1 MPIIHFINSKTQTA
15 GGMKNVLAY
24 VTRTEKTKSED
35 KQYVTTLNC
44 FASTAYN
51 EMLATKNAYHKNSGR
66 MYYHLVQ
73 SFPKDDDTPPELA
86 HQIAVELAEKVFGKY
101 ECIVAT
107 HIDREHIHSHFV
119 FNSVSFEDGRKYH
132 SNGNTVQEL
141 MNISD
146 EICMRYGVEVLDRQQ
161 QKKNDVLSDREYR
174 SAVRGE
180 SWKFQ
185 LMNAV
190 TEVMKQA
197 KSKKQFI
204 FMMKQLGYGV
214 KWEDT
219 RKYITYTCPNG
230 RKCRC
235 AKLHGEKFTK
245 EMMEHEFKIR
255 YEYLN
260 GTQQI
265 EFTSGSR
272 NNAYGGSGQQEL
284 VGGNRVAE
292 NILRGSVGAVGI
304 TGGADDQAWNRNA
317 PAESES
323 AVRSGGE
330 RMQENSEIHSR
341 ADNELFDELNQPIGE
356 AVVTGWEVER
366 GILLQAERIR
376 RTQYETQS
384 QADWNSYSDTIGTAD
399 IVDSVAGIA
408 SIIDNAPTDPEEL
421 ERYIEAQ
428 RAAQNAGLLIG
439 ATVAA
444 IELLSERLEEM
455 KADAE
460 EIDMDIS

>member
-35 KQYVTTLNC
+35 KQYVTALNC
-44 FASTAYN
+44 SAPTAYD

-66 MYYHLVQ
+66 MYHHLVQ
-73 SFPKDDDTPPELA
+73 SFPKGDDTPPELA
-86 HQIAVELAEKVFGKY
+86 HRIAVELAEKAFEKY
-101 ECIVAT
+101 ECVVAT
-107 HIDREHIHSHFV
+107 HIDREHIHSHIV

-141 MNISD
+141 MDLSD
-146 EICMRYGVEVLDRQQ
+146 EICMRYGVAVLDKQP
-161 QKKNDVLSDREYR
+161 QKKKDVLSDREYR

-197 KSKKQFI
+197 KSRKQFV

-214 KWEDT
+214 RWEDS

-235 AKLHGEKFTK
+235 AKLHGEKFSK
-245 EMMEHEFKIR
+245 ELMEHEFKIR
-255 YEYLN
+255 RECLD

-265 EFTSGSR
+265 RPESGGR
-272 NNAYGGSGQQEL
+272 NHAHGGGGQPKL
-284 VGGNRVAE
+284 DGGDQSAE
-292 NILRGSVGAVGI
+292 KILRGTGGTAEI
-304 TGGADDQAWNRNA
+304 TGRADDESWNRTA

-323 AVRSGGE
+323 SVRSGGE
-330 RMQENSEIHSR
+330 RMQADSANHSR
-341 ADNELFDELNQPIGE
+341 TDKQFFDEPHQPIGK
-356 AVVTGWEVER
+356 AVVTGWEAER
-366 GILLQAERIR
+366 GILLAAERIR
-376 RTQYETQS
+376 RMEAQ
-384 QADWNSYSDTIGTAD
+384 NTIENAQVGCDFTVGALD
-399 IVDSVAGIA
+399 LIAGIA
-408 SIIDNAPTDPEEL
+408 D
-421 ERYIEAQ
+421 
-428 RAAQNAGLLIG
+428 
-439 ATVAA
+439 VAA
-444 IELLSERLEEM
+444 IMDEPTEDEDIERHSDSKVL
-455 KADAE
+455 AE
-460 EIDMDIS
+460 EIRRKEALGMHMG

>member
-1 MPIIHFINSKTQTA
+1 MKIEYRYTKYVISD
-15 GGMKNVLAY
+15 GGV
-24 VTRTEKTKSED
+24 VSRTS
-35 KQYVTTLNC
+35 
-44 FASTAYN
+44 
-51 EMLATKNAYHKNSGR
+51 R

-73 SFPKDDDTPPELA
+73 SFPKGDDTPPELA
-86 HQIAVELAEKVFGKY
+86 HRIAVELAEKAFGNY
-101 ECIVAT
+101 ECVVAT
-107 HIDREHIHSHFV
+107 HIDREHIHSHIV
-119 FNSVSFEDGRKYH
+119 FNSVSFDDGRKYH

-141 MNISD
+141 MDLSD
-146 EICMRYGVEVLDRQQ
+146 EICMRYGVTVLDRQQ
-161 QKKNDVLSDREYR
+161 QKKKDVLSDREYR

-197 KSKKQFI
+197 QSRKQFV

-214 KWEDT
+214 RWEDS

-235 AKLHGEKFTK
+235 AKLRGEKFSK

-255 YEYLN
+255 RECLD

-265 EFTSGSR
+265 RPESGR
-272 NNAYGGSGQQEL
+272 GNHAHGGGGQPKL
-284 VGGNRVAE
+284 DGGDQSAE
-292 NILRGSVGAVGI
+292 KILRG
-304 TGGADDQAWNRNA
+304 TGRTVEAAGRADNHAWNRNA

-323 AVRSGGE
+323 AVRSGGG
-330 RMQENSEIHSR
+330 RMQADSEIHGR
-341 ADNELFDELNQPIGE
+341 ADNELSDKLNQSVGE
-356 AVVTGWEVER
+356 AVITGWEAER
-366 GILLQAERIR
+366 GILFEAERIR

-399 IVDSVAGIA
+399 IVDSVASVV
-408 SIIDNAPTDPEEL
+408 SIIDNAPTDPEEM

-439 ATVAA
+439 AAVAA

-460 EIDMDIS
+460 DIDMDIS

>member
-24 VTRTEKTKSED
+24 VTRTEKTVSED
-35 KQYVTTLNC
+35 KRYVTALNC
-44 FASTAYN
+44 SAPTAYA

-73 SFPKDDDTPPELA
+73 SFPKGDDASPELA
-86 HQIAVELAEKVFGKY
+86 HRIAVELAEKAFGKY
-101 ECIVAT
+101 ECVVAT

-119 FNSVSFEDGRKYH
+119 FNSVSFENGRKYH
-132 SNGNTVQEL
+132 SNGNTMQEL
-141 MNISD
+141 MDLSD
-146 EICMRYGVEVLDRQQ
+146 EICMRYGIDVLDKQP
-161 QKKNDVLSDREYR
+161 QKKKDVLSDREYR

-197 KSKKQFI
+197 KSKKQLV
-204 FMMKQLGYGV
+204 FMMKQLGYV
-214 KWEDT
+214 VRWEDS

-230 RKCRC
+230 KRCRDNR
-235 AKLHGEKFTK
+235 LHDQRYSK
-245 EMMEHEFKIR
+245 EMMCNEFKIR
-255 YEYLN
+255 ADEIGFEIQSGRSDEHTAGDLCSR
-260 GTQQI
+260 QQL
-265 EFTSGSR
+265 ESSDSSAYVTHPSDRTGQRESKSDYDRGRNDNLSGKS
-272 NNAYGGSGQQEL
+272 AGDIQSG
-284 VGGNRVAE
+284 
-292 NILRGSVGAVGI
+292 
-304 TGGADDQAWNRNA
+304 
-317 PAESES
+317 ESGMQTHS
-323 AVRSGGE
+323 A
-330 RMQENSEIHSR
+330 NHSR
-341 ADNELFDELNQPIGE
+341 ADNELFDELNQPIRE
-356 AVVTGWEVER
+356 AVVTGWETER
-366 GILLQAERIR
+366 GIFFEAERIR

-384 QADWNSYSDTIGTAD
+384 QADWNSYSNTISTAD

-439 ATVAA
+439 AAVAV
-444 IELLSERLEEM
+444 IELLSEKLEEM

>member
-1 MPIIHFINSKTQTA
+1 MPIIHFINIKTQTT

-44 FASTAYN
+44 SAPTAYA

-73 SFPKDDDTPPELA
+73 SFPKGDGTSPELA
-86 HQIAVELAEKVFGKY
+86 HRIAVELAEKAFGKY
-101 ECIVAT
+101 ECVVAT
-107 HIDREHIHSHFV
+107 HIDREHIHSHLV
-119 FNSVSFEDGRKYH
+119 FNSVSFEDGKKYH

-141 MNISD
+141 MDLSD
-146 EICMRYGVEVLDRQQ
+146 EICMRYGVAVLDKQP
-161 QKKNDVLSDREYR
+161 QKKKDVLSDREYR

-197 KSKKQFI
+197 KSHKQFV

-214 KWEDT
+214 RWEDS

-235 AKLHGEKFTK
+235 AKLHGEKFAK

-255 YEYLN
+255 RECLD
-260 GTQQI
+260 GTEQI
-265 EFTSGSR
+265 RPESGR
-272 NNAYGGSGQQEL
+272 GNHAHGGSGQPKL
-284 VGGNRVAE
+284 DGGDQSAE
-292 NILRGSVGAVGI
+292 KILRGAGGTVGV
-304 TGGADDQAWNRNA
+304 TGRADDQAWNRNA

-323 AVRSGGE
+323 AVQSGGK
-330 RMQENSEIHSR
+330 RVPTHSANHSG
-341 ADNELFDELNQPIGE
+341 ADNELTDKSDQPIGE
-356 AVVTGWEVER
+356 TVVTGWEAER
-366 GILLQAERIR
+366 GILLAAERIR
-376 RTQYETQS
+376 RMEAQ
-384 QADWNSYSDTIGTAD
+384 NTIENAQVGCEFTVGALD
-399 IVDSVAGIA
+399 LVAGIA
-408 SIIDNAPTDPEEL
+408 DVASIIDEPTEDEDIDRHSDSKVL
-421 ERYIEAQ
+421 
-428 RAAQNAGLLIG
+428 
-439 ATVAA
+439 
-444 IELLSERLEEM
+444 
-455 KADAE
+455 AE
-460 EIDMDIS
+460 EIRRKEALGMHM

>member
-35 KQYVTTLNC
+35 KQYVTALNC
-44 FASTAYN
+44 SAPTAYA
-51 EMLATKNAYHKNSGR
+51 EMLATKNTYHKNSGR

-73 SFPKDDDTPPELA
+73 SFPKGDDTPPELA
-86 HQIAVELAEKVFGKY
+86 HRIAVELAEKAFGKY
-101 ECIVAT
+101 ECVVAT

-119 FNSVSFEDGRKYH
+119 FNSVCFEDGRKYH

-141 MNISD
+141 MDLSD
-146 EICMRYGVEVLDRQQ
+146 EICMKYSVTVLDQQ
-161 QKKNDVLSDREYR
+161 PQKKKDVLSDREYR

-197 KSKKQFI
+197 KSKKQFV

-214 KWEDT
+214 RWEDS

-230 RKCRC
+230 KKCRC
-235 AKLHGEKFTK
+235 AKLHGEKFSK

-255 YEYLN
+255 RECLD

-265 EFTSGSR
+265 RPTGGGRNHAHGGGGQPKLDSGD
-272 NNAYGGSGQQEL
+272 QP
-284 VGGNRVAE
+284 AE
-292 NILRGSVGAVGI
+292 KILRGA
-304 TGGADDQAWNRNA
+304 GGTAEVAGRADDEIWNRNTL
-317 PAESES
+317 AESES

-330 RMQENSEIHSR
+330 RMQADSEIHSGT
-341 ADNELFDELNQPIGE
+341 DNQLSDELNQPIGK
-356 AVVTGWEVER
+356 AVVTGWETER
-366 GILLQAERIR
+366 GILLAAERIR
-376 RTQYETQS
+376 RMEAQNAIENAQVGCDF
-384 QADWNSYSDTIGTAD
+384 AVGAFDL
-399 IVDSVAGIA
+399 VAGIA
-408 SIIDNAPTDPEEL
+408 DVASIMDESEEDEDI
-421 ERYIEAQ
+421 ERHSDSKV
-428 RAAQNAGLLIG
+428 L
-439 ATVAA
+439 
-444 IELLSERLEEM
+444 
-455 KADAE
+455 AE
-460 EIDMDIS
+460 EIRRKEALGMHMG

>member
-35 KQYVTTLNC
+35 KQYVTALNC
-44 FASTAYN
+44 SAPTAYE
-51 EMLATKNAYHKNSGR
+51 EMIATKNTYHKNSGR

-73 SFPKDDDTPPELA
+73 SFPKGDGTPPELA
-86 HQIAVELAEKVFGKY
+86 HQIAVELAEKAIGKY
-101 ECIVAT
+101 ECVVAT

-141 MNISD
+141 MDLSD
-146 EICMRYGVEVLDRQQ
+146 EICMRYGVAVLDRQQ
-161 QKKNDVLSDREYR
+161 QKKKDVLSDREYR

-197 KSKKQFI
+197 KSRKQFV

-214 KWEDT
+214 RWEDS

-230 RKCRC
+230 RRCRC
-235 AKLHGEKFTK
+235 AKLHGEKFSK
-245 EMMEHEFKIR
+245 EMMENEFKIR
-255 YEYLN
+255 CECLD

-265 EFTSGSR
+265 RPTGGGRNHAHGGGGQPELDGSDQ
-272 NNAYGGSGQQEL
+272 S
-284 VGGNRVAE
+284 AE
-292 NILRGSVGAVGI
+292 KILRG
-304 TGGADDQAWNRNA
+304 TGGTVEVAGRADDQAWNRNA

-330 RMQENSEIHSR
+330 RMQEDSEIHGGT
-341 ADNELFDELNQPIGE
+341 DNKLSDEFNQPIGE
-356 AVVTGWEVER
+356 AVVTGWETER
-366 GILLQAERIR
+366 GILLAAERIR
-376 RTQYETQS
+376 RMETQNAIENA
-384 QADWNSYSDTIGTAD
+384 QSDCDFAVGAFD
-399 IVDSVAGIA
+399 LVAGIA
-408 SIIDNAPTDPEEL
+408 D
-421 ERYIEAQ
+421 
-428 RAAQNAGLLIG
+428 
-439 ATVAA
+439 VAA
-444 IELLSERLEEM
+444 IVDEPTEDEDVDRHSDSKLL
-455 KADAE
+455 AE
-460 EIDMDIS
+460 EIRRKEALGMHMG

>member
-73 SFPKDDDTPPELA
+73 SFPKGDDTPPELA

-101 ECIVAT
+101 ECVVAT

-146 EICMRYGVEVLDRQQ
+146 EICVKYSVAVLDRQR
-161 QKKNDVLSDREYR
+161 QKKKDVLSDREYR

-219 RKYITYTCPNG
+219 RKYITYTCPNE
-230 RKCRC
+230 RRCRC
-235 AKLHGEKFTK
+235 SKLHGEKFSK
-245 EMMEHEFKIR
+245 EMMENEFKIR
-255 YEYLN
+255 CEYLN

-265 EFTSGSR
+265 RPESG
-272 NNAYGGSGQQEL
+272 
-284 VGGNRVAE
+284 GGNHAHGGGGQPELDGGDQSAE
-292 NILRGSVGAVGI
+292 TLLRGA
-304 TGGADDQAWNRNA
+304 GGTVEVAGRADDQAGFGKSGESTDQNPTRNA
-317 PAESES
+317 EK
-323 AVRSGGE
+323 SGTASG
-330 RMQENSEIHSR
+330 RNDSDVAIIHTG
-341 ADNELFDELNQPIGE
+341 IT
-356 AVVTGWEVER
+356 VTGWEAER
-366 GILLQAERIR
+366 GILLAAERIR
-376 RTQYETQS
+376 RMEAQNAIENAQS
-384 QADWNSYSDTIGTAD
+384 DCDFTVGAFDL
-399 IVDSVAGIA
+399 VAGIA
-408 SIIDNAPTDPEEL
+408 DVASIIDEPTEDEDID
-421 ERYIEAQ
+421 RHSDSK
-428 RAAQNAGLLIG
+428 LL
-439 ATVAA
+439 
-444 IELLSERLEEM
+444 
-455 KADAE
+455 AE
-460 EIDMDIS
+460 EIRRKETLGMHMG

>member
-73 SFPKDDDTPPELA
+73 SFPKGDDTPPELA
-86 HQIAVELAEKVFGKY
+86 HQIAVELAEKAFGKY
-101 ECIVAT
+101 ECVVAT
-107 HIDREHIHSHFV
+107 HIDREHIHSHIV

-141 MNISD
+141 MDLSD
-146 EICMRYGVEVLDRQQ
+146 EICMKYSVAVLDRQR
-161 QKKNDVLSDREYR
+161 QKKKDVLSDREYR

-197 KSKKQFI
+197 KSRKQFI
-204 FMMKQLGYGV
+204 FIMKQLGYGV
-214 KWEDT
+214 RWEDS

-235 AKLHGEKFTK
+235 AKLHGEKFSK
-245 EMMEHEFKIR
+245 ELMEHEFKIR
-255 YEYLN
+255 RECLD

-265 EFTSGSR
+265 RPEIGR
-272 NNAYGGSGQQEL
+272 GNHAYGGGGQPKL
-284 VGGNRVAE
+284 DGGDQPAE
-292 NILRGSVGAVGI
+292 KILRGAGGTVGV
-304 TGGADDQAWNRNA
+304 TGRADDQARNRTA
-317 PAESES
+317 PAESEGS
-323 AVRSGGE
+323 VRSGE
-330 RMQENSEIHSR
+330 KRVPTHS
-341 ADNELFDELNQPIGE
+341 ANHSGTDDKLPDEFNQPVGE
-356 AVVTGWEVER
+356 AVITGWEAER
-366 GILLQAERIR
+366 GILLAAERIR
-376 RTQYETQS
+376 RMEAQNAIENAQVGCDF
-384 QADWNSYSDTIGTAD
+384 AVGALDLI
-399 IVDSVAGIA
+399 AGIADVA
-408 SIIDNAPTDPEEL
+408 SIIDEPTEDEDI
-421 ERYIEAQ
+421 ERHSDSKV
-428 RAAQNAGLLIG
+428 L
-439 ATVAA
+439 
-444 IELLSERLEEM
+444 
-455 KADAE
+455 AE
-460 EIDMDIS
+460 EIRHKEALGMHM

>member
-35 KQYVTTLNC
+35 KQYVTALNC
-44 FASTAYN
+44 SAPTAYA
-51 EMLATKNAYHKNSGR
+51 EMLATKNTYHKNSGR

-73 SFPKDDDTPPELA
+73 SFPKGDGTPPELA
-86 HQIAVELAEKVFGKY
+86 HRIAVELAEKAFGKY
-101 ECIVAT
+101 ECVMAT
-107 HIDREHIHSHFV
+107 HIDREHIHSHIV

-146 EICMRYGVEVLDRQQ
+146 EICMRYGIEVLDRQQ
-161 QKKNDVLSDREYR
+161 QKKNDVISDREYH
-174 SAVRGE
+174 SAMRGE

-185 LMNAV
+185 LMNVV

-219 RKYITYTCPNG
+219 RKYITYTCPNE
-230 RKCRC
+230 RRCRC
-235 AKLHGEKFTK
+235 SKLHGEKFSK
-245 EMMEHEFKIR
+245 EMMENEFKIR
-255 YEYLN
+255 CEYLN

-292 NILRGSVGAVGI
+292 NILRGTGGTVGVAGRVDDQTGFSKSGESTDQNPTRNAEKSGTASGRNDSDVAIIHTGI
-304 TGGADDQAWNRNA
+304 T
-317 PAESES
+317 
-323 AVRSGGE
+323 
-330 RMQENSEIHSR
+330 
-341 ADNELFDELNQPIGE
+341 
-356 AVVTGWEVER
+356 VTGWEAER
-366 GILLQAERIR
+366 GILLAAERIR
-376 RTQYETQS
+376 RMEAQ
-384 QADWNSYSDTIGTAD
+384 NTIENAQVGCGFAVGALD
-399 IVDSVAGIA
+399 LVAGIA
-408 SIIDNAPTDPEEL
+408 DVASIMDEPEEDEDI
-421 ERYIEAQ
+421 ERHSDSKV
-428 RAAQNAGLLIG
+428 L
-439 ATVAA
+439 
-444 IELLSERLEEM
+444 
-455 KADAE
+455 AE
-460 EIDMDIS
+460 EIRRKDALGMHM

>member
-44 FASTAYN
+44 FTSTAYN

-73 SFPKDDDTPPELA
+73 SFPKGDDTPPELA
-86 HQIAVELAEKVFGKY
+86 HRIAVELAEKAFGKY
-101 ECIVAT
+101 ECVVAT

-146 EICMRYGVEVLDRQQ
+146 EICMKYSVAVLDRQR
-161 QKKNDVLSDREYR
+161 QKKKDVLSDREYL

-219 RKYITYTCPNG
+219 RKYITYTCPNE
-230 RKCRC
+230 RRCRC
-235 AKLHGEKFTK
+235 AKLHGEKFSK
-245 EMMEHEFKIR
+245 EMMENEFKIR
-255 YEYLN
+255 CEYLN

-366 GILLQAERIR
+366 GILLQAEKLR
-376 RTQYETQS
+376 RME
-384 QADWNSYSDTIGTAD
+384 
-399 IVDSVAGIA
+399 
-408 SIIDNAPTDPEEL
+408 
-421 ERYIEAQ
+421 
-428 RAAQNAGLLIG
+428 AQNAIENAQSDCDFSVG
-439 ATVAA
+439 ALDVVSGIADVAA
-444 IELLSERLEEM
+444 IIDEPTEDEDVMRHSDSKIL
-455 KADAE
+455 AE
-460 EIDMDIS
+460 EIRRKEALGMHMG